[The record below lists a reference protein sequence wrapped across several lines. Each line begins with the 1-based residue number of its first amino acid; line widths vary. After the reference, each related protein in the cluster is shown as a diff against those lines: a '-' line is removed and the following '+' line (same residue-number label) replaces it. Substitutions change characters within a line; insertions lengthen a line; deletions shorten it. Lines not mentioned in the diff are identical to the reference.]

1 MKQKMLLAAI
11 LFAATTSSMVA
22 QEMPKELPTPTIENA
37 IQQVKTAEEL
47 EHAKN
52 TVATDLK
59 IEELKIQNE
68 LDAAKQLKQQQK
80 IEAQKQK
87 AELRAQKQKEKEQK
101 LAIKKQKDIIKSQKR
116 LEKTTTK
123 LHKAQDKFNS
133 ENIKF
138 TQKKALGK
146 LTPINELKGKG
157 KLLKLQ
163 TKITELEFEV
173 KRQTLQFN
181 ALTK

>member
-1 MKQKMLLAAI
+1 MLLVAI
-11 LFAATTSSMVA
+11 LFATTTSTMVA
-22 QEMPKELPTPTIENA
+22 QELSKELPTTNNA
-37 IQQVKTAEEL
+37 IQQLQTTEEL

-52 TVATDLK
+52 AVATDLK
-59 IEELKIQNE
+59 IEELKVQNE
-68 LDAAKQLKQQQK
+68 LDAAKKLKQQQK

-87 AELRAQKQKEKEQK
+87 AELKAQKQTEKEQK
-101 LAIKKQKDIIKSQKR
+101 LAIKKQNDIIKSQKK
-116 LEKTTTK
+116 LEKTTAK
-123 LHKAQDKFNS
+123 LHKAQDKFNA

-138 TQKKALGK
+138 IQKKALGK
-146 LTPINELKGKG
+146 LTPIDELKGKG

-173 KRQTLQFN
+173 KRQTLQVN